1 MARGERKGATSM
13 QTNEDYDR
21 HTFTEQIIQNGKLY
35 IAYSESIF
43 RVIHGAL
50 ACKLKI
56 QR

>member
-1 MARGERKGATSM
+1 MARGECKGATSM

-35 IAYSESIF
+35 IAYSESII
-43 RVIHGAL
+43 RVIHGVL